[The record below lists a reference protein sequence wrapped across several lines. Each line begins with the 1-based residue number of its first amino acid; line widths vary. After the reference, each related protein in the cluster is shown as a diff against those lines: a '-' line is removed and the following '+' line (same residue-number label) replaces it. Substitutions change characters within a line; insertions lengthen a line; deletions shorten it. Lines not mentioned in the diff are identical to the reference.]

1 MSIFV
6 ESKFYYKGIK
16 KMDNQNNTTPEYN
29 GPQKI
34 CKHCKKAIPKVSKTC
49 PYCFQKQGMKTSTIV
64 IIVIVVIALAAIFG
78 NLGSSDTTDEKNDT
92 PVSNPVDNIQNEQ
105 QDNQQGEPQNVVED
119 TKKEEPAF
127 DYEFSDVVDLIQEYK
142 DNEVAAD
149 EKYKGKTVKVTG
161 LVKDIGK
168 DIFDSSYITINDGKD
183 ITWDYAQCYFKNKDE
198 IAKVSNLQKGDT
210 VTLIG
215 KVGSYSLSL
224 TINKCVFVEEAE

>member
-1 MSIFV
+1 M
-6 ESKFYYKGIK
+6 
-16 KMDNQNNTTPEYN
+16 
-29 GPQKI
+29 
-34 CKHCKKAIPKVSKTC
+34 
-49 PYCFQKQGMKTSTIV
+49 
-64 IIVIVVIALAAIFG
+64 
-78 NLGSSDTTDEKNDT
+78 
-92 PVSNPVDNIQNEQ
+92 
-105 QDNQQGEPQNVVED
+105 
-119 TKKEEPAF
+119 
-127 DYEFSDVVDLIQEYK
+127 IQEYK

-198 IAKVSNLQKGDT
+198 IAKVANLQKGDT